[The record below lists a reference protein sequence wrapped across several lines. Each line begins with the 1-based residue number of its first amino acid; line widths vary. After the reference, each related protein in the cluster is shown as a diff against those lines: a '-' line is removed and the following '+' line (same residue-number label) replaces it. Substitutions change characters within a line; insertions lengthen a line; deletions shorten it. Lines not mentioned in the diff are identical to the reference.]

1 MKGINKVNENFTS
14 IEWKLLRIGKLGL
27 HQRLRAACTLF
38 VGLVLLVVLPA
49 CSSTHVKST
58 PNSAG
63 MSSAPYRNVTVV
75 AVEARPDFR
84 NPFENDAAGF
94 LREHGVVGAA
104 SHDRFTL
111 DQMKGNREQIRQ
123 LLAAANA
130 ESVLFVRVTD
140 QSDSAAGAPPA
151 SLGSLDM
158 GAVDESRY
166 NALTMPGG
174 SDNFNVR
181 LSARLYRVSDGAVVW
196 TGMMD
201 TIVKEDFDSIVVL
214 RGIAKTIVER
224 MATDKVIP

>member
-1 MKGINKVNENFTS
+1 VKKKIIS
-14 IEWKLLRIGKLGL
+14 SEWRAFRNAKPGSHR
-27 HQRLRAACTLF
+27 RLRAACTFF

-49 CSSTHVKST
+49 CSSTHIKST

-63 MSSAPYRNVTVV
+63 MTSAPYRNVTVV
-75 AVEARPDFR
+75 GVEARPDFR
-84 NPFENDAAGF
+84 NPFENDAVAF
-94 LREHGVVGAA
+94 LKEHGVAGAA
-104 SHDRFTL
+104 SHERFTL
-111 DQMKGNREQIRQ
+111 DQMKGNRERIRE

-140 QSDSAAGAPPA
+140 QTDSAAGAPPA

-201 TIVKEDFDSIVVL
+201 TVVKEDFDSIVVL
-214 RGIAKTIVER
+214 RTVAKTIVDH